1 MRAALR
7 NLALGPGSAVH
18 ELAHAAVGR
27 HYGDVRVEWGLV
39 RSETVVEWDDE
50 VPIWGAVATLL
61 APLLLAGSLALVAPL
76 AIDELAGL
84 PWWAQTYF
92 AVQYVLL
99 AGPSG
104 ADVVEVVSLL

>member
-1 MRAALR
+1 MRAAVR

-18 ELAHAAVGR
+18 EFAHAVVGR
-27 HYGDVRVEWGLV
+27 RYGDVRVEWGLV
-39 RSETVVEWDDE
+39 RSETVVEWDEE
-50 VPIWGAVATLL
+50 VPVWGAVATLL

-76 AIDELAGL
+76 VLEQLAGL
-84 PWWAQTYF
+84 PWWAQMYL

-104 ADVVEVVSLL
+104 ADIAEVVSLL